1 MKGDAF
7 KEGLLVP
14 WLLLTSALLAGVR
27 ITGSGDMRFLI
38 PPLASLIAML
48 LLLMVLVQARIV
60 YPGLLMSD
68 RRTALENLNGAMLL
82 AALAAA
88 SAQVVS
94 AVTPEAGLPLVL
106 GVVFLFA
113 LFANTLA
120 AQPDRT
126 RALRALFVA
135 FFTAFTVKFILL
147 DALYAPGKSLG
158 GRLLTGLLEGITLG
172 SLDHVLWA
180 PGTGYVVFLALV
192 IYFVALTLLPRVP
205 GRWPEVHDVDVRH
218 RTMMT
223 APGDGESRLLHPED

>member
-1 MKGDAF
+1 VNGRAF
-7 KEGLLVP
+7 RESLLVP

-27 ITGSGDMRFLI
+27 LTESGHMQFLI
-38 PPLASLIAML
+38 PPLASLVAML
-48 LLLMVLVQARIV
+48 LLLMVLVQCGVVEPAV
-60 YPGLLMSD
+60 LMGD
-68 RRTALENLNGAMLL
+68 RRTALENLNGAMVL
-82 AALAAA
+82 ATLAAA

-113 LFANTLA
+113 LFVNTLA
-120 AQPDRT
+120 AQPGRT

-158 GRLLTGLLEGITLG
+158 GRLLTGLLEGVTLG

-180 PGTGYVVFLALV
+180 PGTGYLVFLALV
-192 IYFVALTLLPRVP
+192 IYFVALSLMPRGP
-205 GRWPEVHDVDVRH
+205 VRPSDALS
-218 RTMMT
+218 RVGA
-223 APGDGESRLLHPED
+223 APSSG